1 MVFILK
7 LQLRDTRKEF
17 QSEEARDRAYDK
29 VLSTL
34 TNLGI
39 PENNIVLSK
48 IDTEYSGF
56 LSKDLEK
63 EVGRN
68 ETNQ

>member
-1 MVFILK
+1 MAFILK

-17 QSEEARDRAYDK
+17 QSEEARERAYDK

>member
-1 MVFILK
+1 MAFILK

-17 QSEEARDRAYDK
+17 QSEEARERAYDK

-48 IDTEYSGF
+48 IDTEYSKF
-56 LSKDLEK
+56 LGKDMEK

>member
-1 MVFILK
+1 MAFILK

-17 QSEEARDRAYDK
+17 QSEEARERAYDK

-34 TNLGI
+34 TNVGI